1 MLGTFVNTLAIIAGG
16 LLGLLFRKGIPQRIN
31 ETVIHAVG
39 LAVLLIGIRGALGSD
54 DLLVVILC
62 LAVGGIV
69 GELMGIEKALEQTGE
84 WIGRRLALT
93 GDGIARGFVTAS
105 LVYCVG
111 AMAIVGSLESGL
123 SGNHQTLFAKSVLDG
138 ITSVLFTSTLGFG
151 VIFSAIPVFIYQGT
165 ITLAAGVIKP
175 LLSPEVI
182 QQISAVGGLLI
193 AAIGI
198 NLLKMAT
205 IRVGNLLPAIVLP
218 LIYAWI
224 QKTIF

>member
-69 GELMGIEKALEQTGE
+69 GELIGIEKALEQTGE